1 MFLTIYTVL
10 FIELPTKSGGELYK
24 KAWNSSDYGSAADI
38 YLIDLLYKEWEFKYS
53 NTHIND
59 TSSLFISKSW
69 IFLLFRRFYIYLLRT
84 NIKAA

>member
-38 YLIDLLYKEWEFKYS
+38 YLIDLLYKEW
-53 NTHIND
+53 
-59 TSSLFISKSW
+59 
-69 IFLLFRRFYIYLLRT
+69 
-84 NIKAA
+84 